1 MTTYNSGKP
10 AYAIFDHVTW
20 RDSLLREKFA
30 AGGLTPV
37 RSPSGHA
44 RDILGVTPEQYA
56 ALVVMDGVNRRG
68 IAGYTWMMQKVAEL
82 RELSPTVGVVFV
94 NETTYPLRAQAM
106 PYMTWVVGRNDVDLD
121 SILQVVAFQ
130 KSETSAAY
138 RDGGFPL
145 SASVHREPASD
156 AGEIAPAWT
165 ETVPNYNLKHL
176 SMLVPLA
183 LASRERNGTLYCEI
197 SPQEA
202 LTYCRVPYQ
211 RDTRKMVMVALDAVR
226 AAVSQVNRKLGSKLL
241 LHLDHCDDLQII
253 DHAASIGFD
262 SIMADGSARSLEQN
276 IAFVRKAKSITSRY
290 PVSLEGEV
298 GHIDGHGPRRWNRT
312 RPDDLVRF
320 LEETGVD
327 YVGVHVGQFHG
338 FSYDYQRS
346 RAHHAAI
353 YAARE
358 SANANDWPAFIHA
371 CQELDEALD
380 QLGITRTSE
389 ERRILAHCATL
400 ALDGGSTAPA
410 SVAGLLGMVGSN
422 EPFRIQPLLSEL
434 EARWLQR
441 RVSDVQRRN
450 ALWREI
456 FQGADQE
463 KRTGYA
469 RVDWDLL
476 SGLSGIAA
484 RNASALVIHGGSS
497 IHDDDLRL
505 LGHDG
510 VARVNFGTQIFAD
523 YLTHLAAEHAVDAS
537 QQLASH
543 LGTLTFLDEYAGQW
557 ERWLNR
563 PPAGIVAFSERIIA
577 KHLSLFAPSSAS
589 VSSVASLALTD

>member
-1 MTTYNSGKP
+1 MTTYNPGKP

-20 RDSLLREKFA
+20 RDGQLREKFTA
-30 AGGLTPV
+30 RGLTPV

-56 ALVVMDGVNRRG
+56 CLVVLDGMNRRG
-68 IAGYTWMMQKVAEL
+68 IAGYEWMMQKVAEL
-82 RELSPTVGVVFV
+82 REMSPSIGVVFV
-94 NETTYPLRAQAM
+94 NEATYPLRAQAM
-106 PYMTWVVGRNDVDLD
+106 PHMTWATGRDDLD
-121 SILQVVAFQ
+121 LDAILHAVVFQ
-130 KSETSAAY
+130 KSETNAAY
-138 RDGGFPL
+138 RDWGFPL
-145 SASVHREPASD
+145 SASAHRESASD
-156 AGEIAPAWT
+156 TGEIAPVWT

-183 LASRERNGTLYCEI
+183 LASRERNGALYCEI

-211 RDTRKMVMVALDAVR
+211 RDTRKMVMSALDTVR
-226 AAVSQVNRKLGSKLL
+226 AAVSQVNRELGSKLL
-241 LHLDHCDDLQII
+241 LHLDHCDDLRII

-298 GHIDGHGPRRWNRT
+298 GHIDGNGPRRWNRT

-358 SANANDWPAFIHA
+358 SADANDWPAFIHA

-380 QLGITRTSE
+380 QLGISRTSE
-389 ERRILAHCATL
+389 ERKILAHCATL
-400 ALDGGSTAPA
+400 SLDGHPTAPA
-410 SVAGLLGMVGSN
+410 SVAGLLGMVGSTGT
-422 EPFRIQPLLSEL
+422 FRIQPLLSEL

-441 RVSDVQRRN
+441 RVSDVRQRN
-450 ALWREI
+450 ARWREI
-456 FQGADQE
+456 FQGVDEE

-476 SGLSGIAA
+476 SDLSGIAA

-523 YLTHLAAEHAVDAS
+523 YLTHLAAEHTVDAS
-537 QQLASH
+537 KQLASH
-543 LGTLTFLDEYAGQW
+543 LGTLTFLDEYAEQW
-557 ERWLNR
+557 ESWLNR
-563 PPAGIVAFSERIIA
+563 PPAGIVAFSARIVA
-577 KHLSLFAPSSAS
+577 KHLSLFASSRTS
-589 VSSVASLALTD
+589 VSSVTSLALSD